1 MKSIYLV
8 LGILGVLVVGFI
20 GCAISTNNACVRA
33 EAGIEAQW
41 EQNQNN
47 YANYFSTLRE
57 MSQVPEMYTED
68 MRKIWDGVM
77 QGRYG
82 ADGSKALFQFI
93 QEKNPDVDSS
103 LYTKIQDA
111 IQSGRSNFAADQK
124 TLLDKKRDYEVQLGR
139 FPNSIFAGILG
150 FPKKDISKYKIV
162 INDETQKAFQTGKA
176 APIQLR
182 PNKD

>member
-1 MKSIYLV
+1 MKALLVISSILFV
-8 LGILGVLVVGFI
+8 FGISVGGCLI
-20 GCAISTNNACVRA
+20 GSNNACVRA

-68 MRKIWDGVM
+68 MKKIWDDVM

-93 QEKNPDVDSS
+93 QEKNPDVDPS

-111 IQSGRSNFAADQK
+111 IQSGRANFAADQK
-124 TLLDKKRDYEVQLGR
+124 TLLDKKRAYEVQLGS

-150 FPKKDISKYKIV
+150 FPKKDMSKYKIV

-182 PNKD
+182 PKKD

>member
-1 MKSIYLV
+1 MKVLLVISSILFV
-8 LGILGVLVVGFI
+8 LGISVGGCLI
-20 GCAISTNNACVRA
+20 GSNNACVRA

-68 MRKIWDGVM
+68 MKKIWDGVM

-82 ADGSKALFQFI
+82 DDGSKALFQFI
-93 QEKNPDVDSS
+93 QEKNPDVDPS

-111 IQSGRSNFAADQK
+111 IQSGRANFAADQK
-124 TLLDKKRDYEVQLGR
+124 TLLDKKRAYEVQLGS

-150 FPKKDISKYKIV
+150 FPKKDMSKYKIV

-182 PNKD
+182 PKKD

>member
-1 MKSIYLV
+1 MKALLIFF
-8 LGILGVLVVGFI
+8 GVLMIFGITVG
-20 GCAISTNNACVRA
+20 GCLISSNNACVRA

-68 MRKIWDGVM
+68 MKKIWDGVM

-93 QEKNPDVDSS
+93 QEHNPNVDSS

-111 IQSGRSNFAADQK
+111 IQSGRANFAADQK
-124 TLLDKKRDYEVQLGR
+124 TLLDKKRAYEVQLGS
-139 FPNSIFAGILG
+139 FPNSICAGILG
-150 FPKKDISKYKIV
+150 FPKKDMSKYKIV
-162 INDETQKAFQTGKA
+162 INDETEKAFQTGKA
-176 APIQLR
+176 PPVQLR
-182 PNKD
+182 PKKD

>member
-1 MKSIYLV
+1 MKVLLVIFSILFV
-8 LGILGVLVVGFI
+8 LGISVG
-20 GCAISTNNACVRA
+20 GCLISSNNACVRA

-68 MRKIWDGVM
+68 MKKIWDGVM

-93 QEKNPDVDSS
+93 QEKNPDVDPS

-111 IQSGRSNFAADQK
+111 IQSGRANFAADQK
-124 TLLDKKRDYEVQLGR
+124 TLLDKKRAYEVQLGS

-150 FPKKDISKYKIV
+150 FPKKDMSKYKIV

-182 PNKD
+182 PKKD